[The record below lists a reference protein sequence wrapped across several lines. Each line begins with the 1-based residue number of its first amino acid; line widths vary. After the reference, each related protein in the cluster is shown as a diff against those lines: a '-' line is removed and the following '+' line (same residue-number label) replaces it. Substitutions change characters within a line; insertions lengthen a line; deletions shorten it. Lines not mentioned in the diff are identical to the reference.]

1 MLVWWPHANPWR
13 KPRCG
18 ENEIVIGLNYS
29 TFSFQKCIRN
39 RRVIK
44 TEPNYSIVV
53 SVRFGT
59 LHFRERFI
67 SMPTFLWVH
76 IAKNFSILYWLAI
89 SCDRSDWLPQDIGG
103 IPIHLF
109 CDIIHVHPRWR
120 AHPRAHVILDRALLH
135 SWCMQKFE
143 IFTRKSDPE
152 FFEFLVRVRASS
164 RHYCHC
170 ESK

>member
-1 MLVWWPHANPWR
+1 MVTSREPVAKTTLWGKRNCYRVKLQHLLFS
-13 KPRCG
+13 KM
-18 ENEIVIGLNYS
+18 YS
-29 TFSFQKCIRN
+29 KQTRN
-39 RRVIK
+39 KNRTK
-44 TEPNYSIVV
+44 LLYCC
-53 SVRFGT
+53 FGT

-152 FFEFLVRVRASS
+152 FFASF
-164 RHYCHC
+164 
-170 ESK
+170 